1 MGRINKTRINFKA
14 IDNLIKDL
22 GRNVSIRVGII
33 GEKATQIHEGTNLT
47 NAELGAVHEF
57 GATINHPG
65 GTPYLI
71 KEDGTAQFVSKE
83 KGKNLPK
90 TKPHQIIIPTRSFLR
105 MPLLSSEGKAAIR
118 KEVMSKKY
126 IKESI
131 GNDRELNKIAWSK
144 DNDSLMDAI
153 GFAIGLAAHDRVMK
167 AFDTEGFGNWKPTT
181 PQSKKHRKNNPAEPT
196 LVDTGQLR
204 GSITYEVKI
213 K

>member
-1 MGRINKTRINFKA
+1 MVRVNKTRINFKA

-65 GTPYLI
+65 GTSYLI
-71 KEDGTAQFVSKE
+71 KEDGTAQFVPKE

-131 GNDRELNKIAWSK
+131 GNDRELNKIAWRE
-144 DNDSLMDAI
+144 DNYSLMDAI
-153 GFAIGLAAHDRVMK
+153 GFAIGLAAHDRVME

-196 LVDTGQLR
+196 LVDTGQLK

>member
-33 GEKATQIHEGTNLT
+33 GEKATQIYEGTNLT

-105 MPLLSSEGKAAIR
+105 MPILSPEGKRAIR
-118 KEVMSKKY
+118 KYVMANKE
-126 IKESI
+126 IKESLSS
-131 GNDRELNKIAWSK
+131 DRELNQIAWSK
-144 DNDSLMDAI
+144 NNQTLMEII
-153 GFAIGLAAHDRVMK
+153 GNTIAEAAHMQVME
-167 AFDTEGFGNWKPTT
+167 AFETEGFGNWKPTT

-196 LVDTGQLR
+196 LIDTGQLR
-204 GSITYEVKI
+204 GSITREVKI
-213 K
+213 S

>member
-131 GNDRELNKIAWSK
+131 GNDRKLNKIAWSK

>member
-1 MGRINKTRINFKA
+1 MRINKTRINFKA

-196 LVDTGQLR
+196 LVDTGQLK

>member
-144 DNDSLMDAI
+144 DNDSLMDDI
-153 GFAIGLAAHDRVMK
+153 GFSLVLAYHDRVMK
-167 AFDTEGFGNWKPTT
+167 SFDT
-181 PQSKKHRKNNPAEPT
+181 
-196 LVDTGQLR
+196 
-204 GSITYEVKI
+204 
-213 K
+213 

>member
-33 GEKATQIHEGTNLT
+33 GEKATQIYEGTNLT

-131 GNDRELNKIAWSK
+131 GNDRELNKITWSK

-167 AFDTEGFGNWKPTT
+167 AFDSEGFGNWKPTT

>member
-33 GEKATQIHEGTNLT
+33 GDKATQIHEGTNLT
-47 NAELGAVHEF
+47 NAELGAAHEF
-57 GATINHPG
+57 GAIINHPG

-71 KEDGTAQFVSKE
+71 KEDGTAQFVSKS
-83 KGKNLPK
+83 KGKGLPK
-90 TKPHQIIIPTRSFLR
+90 TKPHEIILPTRSFLR
-105 MPLLSSEGKAAIR
+105 MPLLSSEGKASIR
-118 KEVMSKKY
+118 KEVLSKDY

-131 GNDRELNKIAWSK
+131 GNDRELNKLAWSK
-144 DNDSLMDAI
+144 DNNSLMDAI
-153 GFAIGLAAHDRVMK
+153 GFAIGLAAYDRVME
-167 AFDTEGFGNWKPTT
+167 AFDTEGFGNWKPST
-181 PQSKKHRKNNPAEPT
+181 PQSKKKRKNNPAEHT
-196 LVDTGQLR
+196 LIDTGQLR